1 MKFSFGKLGL
11 FAGGVL
17 FGPAGLKIL
26 SSREARKVYTY
37 STAAALRAKEEIMTK
52 VTAIKE
58 NAEDI
63 LADAKDINEKCAAE
77 KEVIEDCSCGCC
89 DEAETEEA
97 SE

>member
-1 MKFSFGKLGL
+1 
-11 FAGGVL
+11 
-17 FGPAGLKIL
+17 
-26 SSREARKVYTY
+26 
-37 STAAALRAKEEIMTK
+37 MTK

-97 SE
+97 AE

>member
-17 FGPAGLKIL
+17 FGTAGLKIL

-89 DEAETEEA
+89 DEAETAAAAE
-97 SE
+97 